1 MAVAQEK
8 MQVEIWSD
16 IACPF
21 CYIGKRNFETALS
34 QFPHKEKIEVNWRS
48 FQITP
53 HARHTPGM
61 DNNQALA
68 DHLGTTVAQAKMM
81 SERVTAMAKGAG
93 LTYNMDRLV
102 WANTLDAHRL
112 IQYAQS
118 VGLDD
123 QMEERLFQAHFTNG
137 ENIEDHATL
146 LKIALEVGL
155 EEGPVRKVL
164 ESNQYAAEVDKD
176 ISVAQN
182 LGVRGVPSFIINRKA
197 SFSGAMPVTD
207 FARMLSS
214 AFENWQKEYSEGE
227 SQDGAVCSPKGECQ

>member
-1 MAVAQEK
+1 MTVAQEK

-21 CYIGKRNFETALS
+21 CYIGKRNFETALA
-34 QFPHKEKIEVNWRS
+34 QFPHKDKIEILWRS
-48 FQITP
+48 FQIMP
-53 HARHTPGM
+53 HAKHKPGM

-68 DHLGTTVAQAKMM
+68 EHLGTTPAQAKMM
-81 SERVTAMAKGAG
+81 NEHVTAMAKGAG
-93 LTYNMDRLV
+93 LTYNMDKLV

-112 IQYAQS
+112 IQYAS
-118 VGLDD
+118 SIGLAD

-137 ENIEDHATL
+137 ENIEDQATL
-146 LKIALEVGL
+146 LKIALQVGL

-164 ESNQYAAEVDKD
+164 ESDQYTAEVGKD
-176 ISVAQN
+176 ISAAQN

-207 FARMLSS
+207 FTHMLSS
-214 AFENWQKEYSEGE
+214 AFANWQKEYSADENPAGV
-227 SQDGAVCSPKGECQ
+227 VCSPKGECQ